1 MLNCFFIKEENE
13 TSNLLYKLE
22 KTDLKFEWLIN
33 SETGERKIYY
43 YEKENFYYFIKRTPV
58 FGR

>member
-22 KTDLKFEWLIN
+22 KTDLEFEWLIIQKQKKKKN
-33 SETGERKIYY
+33 IS
-43 YEKENFYYFIKRTPV
+43 IKRNH
-58 FGR
+58 FNQQ